1 MDCTDGAY
9 KANQL
14 FATVL
19 VIVYPVGVPLV
30 LFLLMWRQRGELRD
44 EGSKKREEFNP
55 VVGAYTTEQYNW
67 EVVETVRKLI
77 LTGLMCFIRR
87 GSVTQ
92 LVLGA
97 IVSSIFFG
105 AAVKF
110 QPYQLPFNNRL
121 KMLADAAVTATFNIA
136 ILLTDTVESAGDGV
150 GLTKDMLG
158 VALIAINIVA
168 PTALLVH
175 YLATQ
180 GCRKINQARAKS
192 NDRDVNDREFEFDNP
207 MAVDNAED
215 QERSTSSHTMELE

>member
-30 LFLLMWRQRGELRD
+30 LFLLMWRQRGELRA
-44 EGSKKREEFNP
+44 EGSEKREEFNP

-97 IVSSIFFG
+97 IVSSIFLC

-121 KMLADAAVTATFNIA
+121 KMLADGAVTATFNIA

-175 YLATQ
+175 YLATE

-192 NDRDVNDREFEFDNP
+192 SDRDANDREFEFDNP
-207 MAVDNAED
+207 MAVDNADD
-215 QERSTSSHTMELE
+215 QEHSTSSHAMELE